1 MMKSLLKTAREKKG
15 LMTREVAQQLGI
27 DQALVSKFESG
38 TRKPTRKQVIKLA
51 EILDLNTETLL
62 IEWLKEKILYE
73 IGDDELALK
82 AIVAAEEQ
90 VKYKNNQPQN
100 ITTPRGLKTLLSQID
115 KLKKKLDKFRE
126 FDSYRIAQAL
136 ELEYT
141 FESNQIEGIK
151 PLNELQ
157 LNKLNDYFFTE
168 YTFESNKIE
177 GNTLTLQETALVIN
191 EGLTI
196 SGKTMREHLEAV
208 NHKEA
213 IDYVKHL
220 IDKKSDVNEREVLT
234 LHNLILRGI
243 DQANA
248 GKYRSVQ
255 VMIKG
260 STHVPPAP
268 YLVAKKMEEYF
279 IWYQT
284 NKTKIHPVILAAEMH
299 EKLVTIHPFI
309 DGNGRTS
316 RLVMNL
322 ILLKHGYI
330 IANIKGDARSRM
342 AYYNALEKV
351 QTNKSKNDFL
361 LLVAESEHDAL
372 LRYIDIIGK

>member
-1 MMKSLLKTAREKKG
+1 M
-15 LMTREVAQQLGI
+15 
-27 DQALVSKFESG
+27 
-38 TRKPTRKQVIKLA
+38 
-51 EILDLNTETLL
+51 
-62 IEWLKEKILYE
+62 
-73 IGDDELALK
+73 
-82 AIVAAEEQ
+82 
-90 VKYKNNQPQN
+90 YKNNQPQN

-141 FESNQIEGIK
+141 FESNR
-151 PLNELQ
+151 
-157 LNKLNDYFFTE
+157 
-168 YTFESNKIE
+168 IE
-177 GNTLTLQETALVIN
+177 GNTLTLKETDLVIN

-268 YLVAKKMEEYF
+268 YLVTKKMEEYF